1 MSRSVRAITQSPYYR
16 HQASQQT
23 QEATFA
29 INVVE
34 DLKLYWNSGTNYTK
48 AIYDIGPAITNT
60 SVHLQL
66 SNSFELW
73 RINSVTIKFQLKTF
87 SGDIIN
93 LYEDTDLHQYI
104 DFYTA
109 VRRGKQTDQTLE
121 DIEAN
126 SSFEQVT
133 WPVNGLG
140 PCSPM
145 KRVIQAGSL
154 RYASTKMTAPFP
166 FIVYG
171 LRISS
176 SNHLLYGQSFQT
188 PFIIS
193 MQIQAKCSYKGVRL
207 DKSYVL
213 TKINPNVVQ
222 PVVSTTWFIPTISK
236 MIFTKGL
243 YGPDP
248 DESMDLF
255 TQPWTYI
262 PEAANIDV
270 ERGQAIIIVRPDF
283 VLPNVYN
290 ITGFKNPRNGTTT
303 SVRGY
308 ASSYYTIVPNIFAS
322 VNPDVYLY
330 LYETNGKLVV
340 SLWINKNFLPTDRL
354 LRVHADMQKIKDLIV
369 SQ

>member
-1 MSRSVRAITQSPYYR
+1 MKRSIRDITQAPFYR

-23 QEATFA
+23 QEASFA

-48 AIYDIGPAITNT
+48 AFYDIGPAITSS

-66 SNSFELW
+66 SNSFDLW

-93 LYEDTDLHQYI
+93 LYEDTNLHQYI

-109 VRRGKQTDQTLE
+109 VRRSKITDQTLE

-133 WPVNGLG
+133 WPASGIG

-145 KRVIQAGSL
+145 KRTIQNLHL

-166 FIVYG
+166 YIIYG
-171 LRISS
+171 LRLSS
-176 SNHLLYGQSFQT
+176 SNHLLYGQTFQT

-222 PVVSTTWFIPTISK
+222 PVVSTTWFIPTIAK
-236 MIFTKGL
+236 MILTKGL

-248 DESMDLF
+248 EESMDLF

-262 PEAANIDV
+262 PEVANINV
-270 ERGQAIIIVRPDF
+270 ERGQTVIIIRPSF
-283 VLPNVYN
+283 ALPNVFN
-290 ITGFKNPRNGTTT
+290 ITGFKNPKNGATTT
-303 SVRGY
+303 VRGY
-308 ASSYYTIVPNIFAS
+308 ASSYYTIVPSIFTA

-330 LYETNGKLVV
+330 LYDTNGKLIV
-340 SLWINKNFLPTDRL
+340 SLFINKTFLPTDRL
-354 LRVHADMQKIKDLIV
+354 LRVHADIQSLKNLLTN
-369 SQ
+369 Q